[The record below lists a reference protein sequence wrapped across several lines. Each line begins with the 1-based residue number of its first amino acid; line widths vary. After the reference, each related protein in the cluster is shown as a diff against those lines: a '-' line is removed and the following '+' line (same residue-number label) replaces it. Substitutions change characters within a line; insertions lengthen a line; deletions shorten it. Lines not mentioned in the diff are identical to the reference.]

1 MTKRRLPP
9 LNALRAFEAAG
20 RLGRMTRAA
29 DELSVTPGAISRQ
42 VRQLEEALGAPLFE
56 GAKQRPA
63 LTHAGRLLL
72 PALSAAFDQIEAAV
86 RAVADDPG
94 GTLAVSCFSTFTMR
108 WLLPRLHRF
117 HAAHPDIDVRL
128 STADRAVNIE
138 RERFDVVITLDD
150 APLPGQAQ
158 VQVQTLFAEWLGPVM
173 APPVAQMLSAGGP
186 AALTGRQLLRT
197 RTRPQAWAQWAD
209 RMGLAWPAASGQV
222 FDHYEFTLQAAV
234 RGLGLCVAP
243 WHLVADELEAGRL
256 VAPWGFCESGFRYV
270 ALRRAQRSAR
280 AERFCAWLMQQAAA
294 MPMPAPPPS
303 PAPPARPSA
312 PRKPARS

>member
-42 VRQLEEALGAPLFE
+42 VRQLEEALGVPLFE

-63 LTHAGRLLL
+63 LTQAGRLLL

-94 GTLAVSCFSTFTMR
+94 GTLDVSCFSTFTMR
-108 WLLPRLHRF
+108 WLLPRLHGF

-128 STADRAVNIE
+128 STADRAVSIE

-158 VQVQTLFAEWLGPVM
+158 VQTLFAEWLGPVM
-173 APPVAQMLSAGGP
+173 APSVAQTLSAQGP
-186 AALTGRQLLRT
+186 SALTGRQLLRT
-197 RTRPQAWAQWAD
+197 RTRPQAWTQWAD
-209 RMGLAWPAASGQV
+209 RMGLAWPTASGQV

-234 RGLGLCVAP
+234 RGLGLCVTP

-270 ALRRAQRSAR
+270 ALRRAQRSVQ
-280 AERFCAWLMQQAAA
+280 AERFCTWLMQQAAA

-312 PRKPARS
+312 RQRPARS